1 MSRSTANVSFYCR
14 ESKKYR
20 DGLAPIEL
28 VIILNTR
35 RCFIQLPR
43 KEYPSKFKAQIA
55 SKKRTD
61 LIEYLDGVRARLN
74 QIVTTFLMEGRPLT
88 ADALKTY
95 FQTGGYM
102 VYTIENLFDD
112 YMHILAKRVGK
123 DLKPKTYR
131 KYEIARDKFY
141 QIISPKEPVTAIT
154 KAVIMDYQASM
165 NQYLD
170 YVTTN
175 GYCQRVKTVV
185 QFGIDN
191 GRMKIT
197 RSPVSSSGRERR
209 AYSFYQKRKWRRSAR
224 RTSIMRA

>member
-14 ESKKYR
+14 ESKKNK
-20 DGLAPIEL
+20 DGLAPIEM

-43 KEYPSKFKAQIA
+43 KEYPSQFKAQLKG
-55 SKKRTD
+55 KKRTD
-61 LIEYLDGVRARLN
+61 LIEYLDGIRVRLN
-74 QIVTTFLMEGRPLT
+74 EIATSFLMEGQPLT
-88 ADALKTY
+88 ADALKAY
-95 FQTGGYM
+95 YKTGGYV

-123 DLKPKTYR
+123 DLNPKTYR

-170 YVTTN
+170 YVTTSRHFSGIRSTCKLPVRAHLDMN
-175 GYCQRVKTVV
+175 SSPRAWTISRANCSWRNSRALSVICRSTLLQR
-185 QFGIDN
+185 
-191 GRMKIT
+191 
-197 RSPVSSSGRERR
+197 E
-209 AYSFYQKRKWRRSAR
+209 
-224 RTSIMRA
+224 